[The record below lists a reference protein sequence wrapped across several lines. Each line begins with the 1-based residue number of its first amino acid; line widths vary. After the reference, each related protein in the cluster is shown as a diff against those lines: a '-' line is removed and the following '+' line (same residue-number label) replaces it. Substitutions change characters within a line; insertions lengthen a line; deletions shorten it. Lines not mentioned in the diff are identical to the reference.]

1 MKSFLFDP
9 VDDFLTGKAYLP
21 IYALLLT
28 QNTDMSGNN
37 RIIPPY
43 LLKKF
48 GFFD

>member
-1 MKSFLFDP
+1 MKSFFFDS

-28 QNTDMSGNN
+28 QNTDMNGSSQ
-37 RIIPPY
+37 IIPPF
-43 LLKKF
+43 LLKKL